1 MCMSL
6 IRMRFRDVLYSTRG
20 KVLERNMFNFFGETY
35 GSMIYHFQLLLSK
48 FIRFKRGTM
57 YAEEDAVEYWN
68 AVESVNISTPSRI
81 NIFVEGTEE

>member
-20 KVLERNMFNFFGETY
+20 KVLERNIFNFFNETH
-35 GSMIYHFQLLLSK
+35 GSMIYHFQILLSK
-48 FIRFKRGTM
+48 FVKFKRGDM

-81 NIFVEGTEE
+81 NIFAEGTGE